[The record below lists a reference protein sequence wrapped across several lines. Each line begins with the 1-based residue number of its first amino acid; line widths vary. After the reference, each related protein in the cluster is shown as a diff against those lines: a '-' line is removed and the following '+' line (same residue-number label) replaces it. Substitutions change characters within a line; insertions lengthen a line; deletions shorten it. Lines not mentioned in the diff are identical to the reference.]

1 MSADGQLSFRDSSRN
16 GTWYVKYR
24 DKQPTATLKETSQI
38 MQPGDALLLG
48 HTCMRVKSVDVG
60 SFGSRATAAATSTA
74 RPAAGAAAAS
84 SGGAPTR
91 PKFDDEK
98 AKAVYNHPF
107 SQLLR
112 KASAGKALFLAATAD
127 HQGGAGGAGGGGG
140 GGPGG
145 VGGGGAV

>member
-1 MSADGQLSFRDSSRN
+1 MSADGQLSFTDSSRN

-24 DKQPTATLKETSQI
+24 DKQPTATLKETSQV

-60 SFGSRATAAATSTA
+60 SFGSRALSATSTTTTA
-74 RPAAGAAAAS
+74 TSAAPRSVSPAAA
-84 SGGAPTR
+84 R

-127 HQGGAGGAGGGGG
+127 HQGGGGGGAAAG
-140 GGPGG
+140 GSGG
-145 VGGGGAV
+145 VGGGAV

>member
-1 MSADGQLSFRDSSRN
+1 MSADGQLSFTDSSRN

-60 SFGSRATAAATSTA
+60 SFGSSRAEAPAPIAVAAVGVTGSTA
-74 RPAAGAAAAS
+74 SA
-84 SGGAPTR
+84 R

-127 HQGGAGGAGGGGG
+127 HQGGGAAGGGGG
-140 GGPGG
+140 M
-145 VGGGGAV
+145 GGGAV

>member
-1 MSADGQLSFRDSSRN
+1 
-16 GTWYVKYR
+16 
-24 DKQPTATLKETSQI
+24 

-60 SFGSRATAAATSTA
+60 SFGSRAQSSSSTASSAGRSASPAAA
-74 RPAAGAAAAS
+74 
-84 SGGAPTR
+84 R

-127 HQGGAGGAGGGGG
+127 HQSGSGGGGAAAG
-140 GGPGG
+140 GSGG
-145 VGGGGAV
+145 VGGGAV